1 MPRRIEI
8 TESNPKERSRWTEI
22 SGTVIA
28 PGEPP
33 THTDAQ
39 VKLWGEYFADETGE
53 VDMPEPEDVAAEL
66 SRMQELYDQGMWER
80 P

>member
-28 PGEPP
+28 LGEPP
-33 THTDAQ
+33 THTDA
-39 VKLWGEYFADETGE
+39 
-53 VDMPEPEDVAAEL
+53 
-66 SRMQELYDQGMWER
+66 
-80 P
+80 